1 MPIFIGT
8 YGSCGRDARV
18 NAYGRESA
26 VELPIRESP
35 AGAKRSMVSANT
47 AAVPRANDDT
57 PLVLRAIRRDQ
68 EAFGELYDRHV
79 VRVYRHIYYMVG
91 NAAEAEDLTAQAFL
105 RAWEAI
111 ERYQVRG
118 APFVSWLLRIA
129 HNLGVSYLRS
139 KRDSSELHDG
149 IVDTKERRDPEWS
162 YQQTAEEELVREAI
176 LTLREE
182 QRQVIILRF
191 IEDLDYKEVA
201 EIIGKSVAAIRV
213 IQHRALNSLR
223 KQMKVLDPAV

>member
-1 MPIFIGT
+1 
-8 YGSCGRDARV
+8 
-18 NAYGRESA
+18 
-26 VELPIRESP
+26 
-35 AGAKRSMVSANT
+35 MVSANS
-47 AAVPRANDDT
+47 AVPRANDDT
-57 PLVLRAIRRDQ
+57 AIVLRAIRRDQ
-68 EAFGELYDRHV
+68 DAFGELYDRHA

-91 NAAEAEDLTAQAFL
+91 NAAEAEDLTAQTFL

-162 YQQTAEEELVREAI
+162 YQQTAEEEMVREAI
-176 LTLREE
+176 LKLREE

>member
-1 MPIFIGT
+1 
-8 YGSCGRDARV
+8 
-18 NAYGRESA
+18 
-26 VELPIRESP
+26 
-35 AGAKRSMVSANT
+35 MVSANT
-47 AAVPRANDDT
+47 AVPRANDDT

-201 EIIGKSVAAIRV
+201 DIIGKSVAAIRV

-223 KQMKVLDPAV
+223 KQMNVLDPAV

>member
-1 MPIFIGT
+1 M
-8 YGSCGRDARV
+8 V
-18 NAYGRESA
+18 
-26 VELPIRESP
+26 
-35 AGAKRSMVSANT
+35 GANS
-47 AAVPRANDDT
+47 AVPRANDDT
-57 PLVLRAIRRDQ
+57 PLVYRAIEKDQ

-91 NAAEAEDLTAQAFL
+91 NAAEAEDLTAQTFL

-111 ERYQVRG
+111 GRYQVRG

-129 HNLGVSYLRS
+129 HNLGVSHLRS
-139 KRDSSELHDG
+139 KRESSQLHDG
-149 IVDTKERRDPEWS
+149 IVDEKPRIDPESS
-162 YQQTAEEELVREAI
+162 YVQTAEEEMVREAI
-176 LTLREE
+176 LRLREE

-223 KQMKVLDPAV
+223 KQMKLLDPAV

>member
-1 MPIFIGT
+1 V
-8 YGSCGRDARV
+8 V
-18 NAYGRESA
+18 NA
-26 VELPIRESP
+26 
-35 AGAKRSMVSANT
+35 NT
-47 AAVPRANDDT
+47 AVPRANDDT
-57 PLVLRAIRRDQ
+57 ELVLRAIQRDQ

-111 ERYQVRG
+111 PRYQVRG

-129 HNLGVSYLRS
+129 HNLGVSHLRS
-139 KRDSSELHDG
+139 KRESSQIHEG
-149 IVDTKERRDPEWS
+149 IVDHKMQRDPEQA
-162 YQQTAEEELVREAI
+162 YEQTADEELVREAI
-176 LTLREE
+176 MMLREE

-191 IEDLDYKEVA
+191 IEDLDYREVA

-213 IQHRALNSLR
+213 IQHRALNALR
-223 KQMKVLDPAV
+223 KQMKLLDPAV

>member
-1 MPIFIGT
+1 
-8 YGSCGRDARV
+8 
-18 NAYGRESA
+18 
-26 VELPIRESP
+26 
-35 AGAKRSMVSANT
+35 MVSANS
-47 AAVPRANDDT
+47 AVPRANDDT

-91 NAAEAEDLTAQAFL
+91 NTAEAEDLTAQTFL

-139 KRDSSELHDG
+139 RRESSELHDG

-176 LTLREE
+176 LLLREE

-223 KQMKVLDPAV
+223 KQMKLLDPAV

>member
-1 MPIFIGT
+1 
-8 YGSCGRDARV
+8 
-18 NAYGRESA
+18 
-26 VELPIRESP
+26 
-35 AGAKRSMVSANT
+35 MVSAN

-68 EAFGELYDRHV
+68 DAFGELYDRHV

-129 HNLGVSYLRS
+129 HNLGVSYLRA

-176 LTLREE
+176 LKLREE

-223 KQMKVLDPAV
+223 KQMKLLDPAV

>member
-1 MPIFIGT
+1 
-8 YGSCGRDARV
+8 
-18 NAYGRESA
+18 
-26 VELPIRESP
+26 
-35 AGAKRSMVSANT
+35 MVSAN

-91 NAAEAEDLTAQAFL
+91 NAADAEDLTAQTFL

-111 ERYQVRG
+111 GRYQVRG

-129 HNLGVSYLRS
+129 HNLGVSHLRS

-176 LTLREE
+176 LRLREE

-191 IEDLDYKEVA
+191 IEDLDYTEVA
-201 EIIGKSVAAIRV
+201 DIIGKSVAAIRV

-223 KQMKVLDPAV
+223 KQMKLLDPAV

>member
-1 MPIFIGT
+1 
-8 YGSCGRDARV
+8 
-18 NAYGRESA
+18 
-26 VELPIRESP
+26 
-35 AGAKRSMVSANT
+35 MVSANT
-47 AAVPRANDDT
+47 AIPRANDDI
-57 PLVLRAIRRDQ
+57 PLVMRAIQKDQ

-91 NAAEAEDLTAQAFL
+91 SATEAEDLTAQTFL
-105 RAWEAI
+105 RAWEAV

-139 KRDSSELHDG
+139 KRESSELHDG
-149 IVDTKERRDPEWS
+149 IVDHKMRVDPES
-162 YQQTAEEELVREAI
+162 SFAQSADEELVREAI
-176 LTLREE
+176 LLLREE

-191 IEDLDYKEVA
+191 IEDLDYTEVA
-201 EIIGKSVAAIRV
+201 AIIGKSVAAIRV

-223 KQMKVLDPAV
+223 KQMKLLDPGI

>member
-1 MPIFIGT
+1 
-8 YGSCGRDARV
+8 
-18 NAYGRESA
+18 
-26 VELPIRESP
+26 
-35 AGAKRSMVSANT
+35 MVSANT
-47 AAVPRANDDT
+47 AIPRANDDI
-57 PLVLRAIRRDQ
+57 PLVMRAIEKDQ
-68 EAFGELYDRHV
+68 DAFGELYDRHV

-91 NAAEAEDLTAQAFL
+91 SATEAEDLTAQTFL
-105 RAWEAI
+105 RAWEAV

-139 KRDSSELHDG
+139 RRESSELHDG
-149 IVDTKERRDPEWS
+149 IVDHKMRVDPAS
-162 YQQTAEEELVREAI
+162 SFAQTADEELVREAI
-176 LTLREE
+176 LLLREE

-223 KQMKVLDPAV
+223 KQMKLLDPAA